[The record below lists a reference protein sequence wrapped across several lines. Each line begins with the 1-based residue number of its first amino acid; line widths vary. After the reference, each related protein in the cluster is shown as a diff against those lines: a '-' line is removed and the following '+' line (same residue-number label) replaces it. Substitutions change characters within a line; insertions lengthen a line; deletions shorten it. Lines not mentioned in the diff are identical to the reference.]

1 MVQVRAQQPVNQDGS
16 INLEAWLD
24 YVQSL
29 DPALQR
35 EGLRQACEFARDTEA
50 AARAAQN
57 IWKDGVSSYRTG
69 LQIAEILAD
78 LKLDQ
83 DSLVAAI
90 IYRAVREGKTS
101 LVEVEKRFGAVVSKL
116 IDGRCCPSP
125 WRCWLWRLWRW
136 CSVAGGVT
144 RRRIPSPPTPI
155 RSWWH
160 GHAPCRVPATVR
172 RREP

>member
-90 IYRAVREGKTS
+90 IYRAVREGKHQP
-101 LVEVEKRFGAVVSKL
+101 
-116 IDGRCCPSP
+116 GRGGETLRCGGQQADR
-125 WRCWLWRLWRW
+125 WRAAHGGDQCQPQ
-136 CSVAGGVT
+136 SAPVAGA
-144 RRRIPSPPTPI
+144 
-155 RSWWH
+155 
-160 GHAPCRVPATVR
+160 GHPDAGR
-172 RREP
+172 